1 MRLTERFSR
10 PDFDTL
16 KYEVTVDDPLTY
28 TRPWTAEWTVEW
40 VDGEEIAEQFCEDH
54 RDGLGSSEAG
64 IGRRVSH
71 VTHGIQMDR
80 WRSRCDPDVL
90 SAQAHHSFRAQYD
103 ATKPIEVTG
112 YVTKI
117 DWMNPHVYF
126 YIDVVNEEGKTEN
139 WAFEMGPPHMLEQR
153 GWKRNSMAIGDELE
167 VERHA
172 RARRQLERERAH
184 A

>member
-1 MRLTERFSR
+1 MSR
-10 PDFDTL
+10 MAF
-16 KYEVTVDDPLTY
+16 KWIVS
-28 TRPWTAEWTVEW
+28 AA
-40 VDGEEIAEQFCEDH
+40 GAIA
-54 RDGLGSSEAG
+54 A
-64 IGRRVSH
+64 
-71 VTHGIQMDR
+71 
-80 WRSRCDPDVL
+80 L

-126 YIDVVNEEGKTEN
+126 YIDVVNAQGKTES

-167 VERHA
+167 VSGT
-172 RARRQLERERAH
+172 RARDGSLSANARTVKLRATGKVLG
-184 A
+184 AASSEGQTITQGATPGTGSGSPAPR

>member
-1 MRLTERFSR
+1 MLRMALRWI
-10 PDFDTL
+10 
-16 KYEVTVDDPLTY
+16 VGGV
-28 TRPWTAEWTVEW
+28 
-40 VDGEEIAEQFCEDH
+40 
-54 RDGLGSSEAG
+54 SS
-64 IGRRVSH
+64 ILMV
-71 VTHGIQMDR
+71 
-80 WRSRCDPDVL
+80 

-153 GWKRNSMAIGDELE
+153 GWKRNSLSIGDEIE
-167 VERHA
+167 VA
-172 RARRQLERERAH
+172 GTRARDGSLSANARSVKLTASGKVLGTASSEGQTITAGEAPAR
-184 A
+184 